1 MVKNLSV
8 VGETWVQS
16 LGQEDPLEKGMAT
29 PTPVFLPG
37 KSCGQRSLVGY
48 SVVTARK
55 KPTDFILLY
64 RSYYTSKRS
73 FFYFESSLKTEV
85 SNLLSTMQLCQQN
98 SITLPCQ

>member
-29 PTPVFLPG
+29 LTPVFLPG

-55 KPTDFILLY
+55 KPADFILLY
-64 RSYYTSKRS
+64 RSYYMSKRS
-73 FFYFESSLKTEV
+73 FFYFDSSLKTDV
-85 SNLLSTMQLCQQN
+85 SNLLSTLQLCQQN